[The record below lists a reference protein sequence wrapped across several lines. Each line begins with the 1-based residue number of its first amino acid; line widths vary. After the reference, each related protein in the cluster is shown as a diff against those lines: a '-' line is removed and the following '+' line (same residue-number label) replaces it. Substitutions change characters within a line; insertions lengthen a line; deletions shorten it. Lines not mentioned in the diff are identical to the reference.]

1 MKKALL
7 IGLFASLVVLAWCA
21 KNAAVDPSG
30 YSVDQTE
37 KLAQCLT
44 DKGIIMYGT
53 TRCPHCQNQKAR
65 FGDAA
70 DLITFIDCDES
81 RIQCQAAGVEGFPTW
96 ISPDG
101 QKYSGDQPLESL
113 ATIGACEL

>member
-1 MKKALL
+1 MKKFML
-7 IGLFASLVVLAWCA
+7 IMLIASVVVIAGCSKGQSIDASW
-21 KNAAVDPSG
+21 
-30 YSVDQTE
+30 YSADQTE

-53 TRCPHCQNQKAR
+53 TRCPHCQNQKKR

-70 DLITFIDCDES
+70 DLITFVDCDES

-96 ISPDG
+96 ITPDG
-101 QKYSGDQPLESL
+101 QRYSGDQPLESL
-113 ATIGACEL
+113 ATIGACDL

>member
-1 MKKALL
+1 MKKLLL
-7 IGLFASLVVLAWCA
+7 IMVLTSLVVLAGCA
-21 KNAAVDPSG
+21 KNGTGDTSWYTA
-30 YSVDQTE
+30 DQKET
-37 KLAQCLT
+37 LAQCLT
-44 DKGIIMYGT
+44 DKGIVMYGT
-53 TRCPHCQNQKAR
+53 TRCQHCQSQKAR

-96 ISPDG
+96 IAPDG

-113 ATIGACEL
+113 ATIGSCEL